1 MTTETTTDALAF
13 DHRATYCPEDN
24 KLRFYPDWTDGD
36 FDKEDLK
43 SAGYRW
49 ASKQDCYVCPR
60 WTPTAED
67 AALDYVAEIE
77 DETYSPA
84 ERAADRAERFAGY
97 RDKRR
102 AGAHSFADR
111 MGSGSIGFQD
121 QRKADRAARRRDR
134 LAGHSLTQWD
144 RAEYWQMRT
153 AGVINNAIGKENPA
167 ARRTRI
173 KQLEADQRK
182 QLASL
187 KERAERLTAWAKVA
201 TMEGGDVLLPLS
213 EEGYGITSEANEAG
227 RTAYAL
233 ANVSSLLIIPH
244 PNEAANEYAAQ
255 LHGEY
260 HRGFSPY
267 ELLTNKGR
275 YGSFDGFERLT
286 PRHVAE
292 LYLEHVGDPS
302 DSDDYGRRWE
312 RHYQLRLD
320 FERAMLGEE
329 GGAATDAEIIP
340 GGFIFMR
347 GEMGRWLAEE
357 APRGWCQIH
366 RVHKSRSTGKPSSV
380 EVMGVYGRH
389 LAGDARE
396 ALVKIDIE
404 RFGADRYRAPTAE
417 ELAAFNDSQKAAKKA
432 KAKAKATKPQAPQLI
447 NPTPDTAELLQA
459 MLNDLER
466 DERTHSK
473 TINSTQAAYS
483 SQSKGSYADAET
495 ISIGEK
501 GRPMRNYCTGG
512 ENEDS
517 QRFCVFKVRTYT
529 GGGKA
534 KRVVII
540 TDKPQKPLPF
550 DLIDA
555 KRAECPTEETHGRAF
570 AELLNRRTE
579 WGYEFNGLP
588 EDERAAAKQLRNDFG
603 YLGWCRIECANQC
616 DLTTKG
622 AEVLTKWRAV
632 LESETVG
639 AGVVA

>member
-24 KLRFYPDWTDGD
+24 KLRFYPDWSDGD
-36 FDKEDLK
+36 FEKEDLK
-43 SAGYRW
+43 AAGYRW
-49 ASKQDCYVCPR
+49 ASKQECYVCPR

-67 AALDYVAEIE
+67 AALDYVLEIE

-144 RAEYWQMRT
+144 RAEYWQSRT

-167 ARRTRI
+167 TRRTRI

-187 KERAERLTAWAKVA
+187 KERAERLSAWAKVA
-201 TMEGGDVLLPLS
+201 TMEGGDILLPLT

-227 RTAYAL
+227 RMAYTL
-233 ANVSSLLIIPH
+233 ANVNCRVILPH
-244 PNEAANEYAAQ
+244 PNSAANDYAAE

-267 ELLTNKGR
+267 EMLTNKGR

-286 PRHVAE
+286 PRHVAK

-329 GGAATDAEIIP
+329 GGAATDAEIVP

-347 GEMGRWLAEE
+347 GEMGRWCLET
-357 APRGWCQIH
+357 APSGWVQVQ
-366 RVHKSRSTGKPSSV
+366 RVHKSRSTGKASSV
-380 EVMGVYGRH
+380 EVWGEYGHR
-389 LAGDARE
+389 GE
-396 ALVKIDIE
+396 TKPMLVKVDIE
-404 RFGADRYRAPTAE
+404 RFGADRYRTPTAE
-417 ELAAFNDSQKAAKKA
+417 ELQAFNDSQKAAKKA
-432 KAKAKATKPQAPQLI
+432 KAKAKSTKPQAPQLI
-447 NPTPDTAELLQA
+447 NPTPESAELLQA

-483 SQSKGSYADAET
+483 SQSKGSYSDAET

-501 GRPMRNYCTGG
+501 GLPMRNYYTA
-512 ENEDS
+512 ENDS
-517 QRFCVFKVRTYT
+517 YQRFCVFKVRTYT

-550 DLIDA
+550 DLIDQ
-555 KRAECPTEETHGRAF
+555 KRAECPTEESHGRAF
-570 AELLNRRTE
+570 AELFNRRSE
-579 WGYEFNGLP
+579 WGYEFNGFSG
-588 EDERAAAKQLRNDFG
+588 EERATASQLRKDFG

-622 AEVLTKWRAV
+622 AEVLEKWRAV
-632 LESETVG
+632 LKAETVG